1 MVQTKHLGTRLTR
14 HVAVIVSLA
23 VVFGLSG
30 AGAAFSAPAQG
41 TAVNVNWRNEGYQ
54 PQKGWTTGEIGP
66 YAEGTYVPFR
76 FIVTNPST
84 SKSAIV
90 GGFSLQVTAEAHG
103 VQVFDGTSSW
113 TGPVVPSSQDG
124 PVDGMLRTTFPAGL
138 QLAPGESVT
147 FEYKAHLA
155 VSTPAYPAAGMLNGN
170 GVNGFSELD
179 AAGAGAFGKR
189 VPVKVAGRAGTLGT
203 PTVGITKTSDAPPEG
218 VRAGTPVTYKYVVTN
233 MGDIPLL
240 DVAVIDDKLGV
251 IGSVDGPLAP
261 GASVTFSGSATLSET
276 TTNLGTVTAIDE
288 YGRDVSDTAELT
300 VPLVTS
306 ASVFGHVFDDGNNP
320 DGAQDADEPGLEGW
334 TIQLL
339 DSGGSVLRTTTTN
352 SEGEYSF
359 GDLTP
364 GQTYTVREVPQS
376 GWVPTILTSWT
387 FTPLSGQDAGS
398 FDFGNFSAQT

>member
-1 MVQTKHLGTRLTR
+1 
-14 HVAVIVSLA
+14 
-23 VVFGLSG
+23 
-30 AGAAFSAPAQG
+30 
-41 TAVNVNWRNEGYQ
+41 
-54 PQKGWTTGEIGP
+54 
-66 YAEGTYVPFR
+66 
-76 FIVTNPST
+76 
-84 SKSAIV
+84 
-90 GGFSLQVTAEAHG
+90 
-103 VQVFDGTSSW
+103 
-113 TGPVVPSSQDG
+113 
-124 PVDGMLRTTFPAGL
+124 MLRTTFPAGL
-138 QLAPGESVT
+138 QLNPGESVT

-155 VSTPAYPAAGMLNGN
+155 VSTPAHPAAGMLNGN

-203 PTVGITKTSDAPPEG
+203 PTVGIAKTSDAPPEG

-261 GASVTFSGSATLSET
+261 GASVTFSGSATLNET
-276 TTNLGTVTAIDE
+276 TTNLGTVTAVDE

-320 DGAQDADEPGLEGW
+320 DGAQDADERGLEGW

>member
-1 MVQTKHLGTRLTR
+1 
-14 HVAVIVSLA
+14 VIVSLA

-261 GASVTFSGSATLSET
+261 GASVTFSGSATLHET

-288 YGRDVSDTAELT
+288 YGREVSDTAELT
-300 VPLVTS
+300 VPLLTS
-306 ASVFGHVFDDGNNP
+306 ASIFGHVFKDSNGN
-320 DGAQDADEPGLEGW
+320 GAQDAGETGLSPW
-334 TIQLL
+334 TIELL
-339 DSGGSVLRTTTTN
+339 DSGGSVLRTTTTD
-352 SEGEYSF
+352 SEGGYSF
-359 GDLTP
+359 DDLTP
-364 GQTYTVREVPQS
+364 GQTYTVQQVLPPPWES
-376 GWVPTILTSWT
+376 KSPTSYSVM
-387 FTPLSGQDAGS
+387 PVAGPPAGS
-398 FDFGNFSAQT
+398 YDFGNSLPMT